1 MDYIRHYSIKHGV
14 STMRNFIIKHIIDPF
29 IKEREGIES
38 KDEEIYLYSKESDK
52 VFRDLK

>member
-1 MDYIRHYSIKHGV
+1 MKA
-14 STMRNFIIKHIIDPF
+14 FIIRHIIDPF

-38 KDEEIYLYSKESDK
+38 KDKEINLYSKESDK